1 MYFREQ
7 RQRQVRRQQVR
18 RTHRN
23 THANLRLPIVTV
35 GTPPQEQVVILDTG
49 SSDLYFDS
57 STAATC
63 QQTGLYSCRGGT
75 FDHADSSTYKI
86 VAESPAFNT
95 SFGDGS
101 TATGPFAEDVVGIGD
116 VRIDGVQFGV
126 ADEVDSTTGY
136 AVGLMGLGYSENEA
150 SRRQYPNI
158 PEVLASSGEIN
169 SRLYS
174 IYLNDIGEWKDLP
187 LLKTTQFAQPVPLTH
202 STRRNIRHR
211 PLWRHRQIQIH
222 IPPNNH
228 QLAPLP
234 HLRLRPPIHH
244 NRHLPLRHSK
254 QWRRK
259 HNLFRRLRLNSCLR
273 QRRRRPPRPPRH
285 RLVSLVSPNPILRT
299 RHPPLV
305 PLRRLPRHL

>member
-1 MYFREQ
+1 MCWSESVYACEGLYKTNMAR
-7 RQRQVRRQQVR
+7 R
-18 RTHRN
+18 RTRHGLGRSAKPVSLQEQQCFRQTRSTSTFHTSK
-23 THANLRLPIVTV
+23 THANLNLSLVTV

-63 QQTGLYSCRGGT
+63 QKTGLYSCRGGT

-101 TATGPFAEDVVGIGD
+101 TATGPFAEDVIGIGD
-116 VRIDGVQFGV
+116 VRIDGVHFGV

-150 SRRQYPNI
+150 SQRQYPNI

-174 IYLNDIGEWKDLP
+174 IYLNDIG
-187 LLKTTQFAQPVPLTH
+187 
-202 STRRNIRHR
+202 
-211 PLWRHRQIQIH
+211 
-222 IPPNNH
+222 
-228 QLAPLP
+228 
-234 HLRLRPPIHH
+234 
-244 NRHLPLRHSK
+244 
-254 QWRRK
+254 
-259 HNLFRRLRLNSCLR
+259 
-273 QRRRRPPRPPRH
+273 
-285 RLVSLVSPNPILRT
+285 
-299 RHPPLV
+299 
-305 PLRRLPRHL
+305 

>member
-1 MYFREQ
+1 VSLQEQQCFRQ
-7 RQRQVRRQQVR
+7 TRS
-18 RTHRN
+18 TSTFHTSK
-23 THANLRLPIVTV
+23 THANLNLSLVTV

-63 QQTGLYSCRGGT
+63 QKTGLYSCRGGT

-101 TATGPFAEDVVGIGD
+101 TATGPFAEDVIGIGD
-116 VRIDGVQFGV
+116 VRIDGVHFGV

-150 SRRQYPNI
+150 SQRQYPNI

-174 IYLNDIGEWKDLP
+174 IYLNDIG
-187 LLKTTQFAQPVPLTH
+187 
-202 STRRNIRHR
+202 
-211 PLWRHRQIQIH
+211 
-222 IPPNNH
+222 
-228 QLAPLP
+228 
-234 HLRLRPPIHH
+234 
-244 NRHLPLRHSK
+244 
-254 QWRRK
+254 
-259 HNLFRRLRLNSCLR
+259 
-273 QRRRRPPRPPRH
+273 
-285 RLVSLVSPNPILRT
+285 
-299 RHPPLV
+299 
-305 PLRRLPRHL
+305 

>member
-1 MYFREQ
+1 MPTSFS
-7 RQRQVRRQQVR
+7 
-18 RTHRN
+18 
-23 THANLRLPIVTV
+23 LVTV

-57 STAATC
+57 STAKTC
-63 QQTGLYSCRGGT
+63 QGTGLYSCRGGT

-101 TATGPFAEDVVGIGD
+101 SATGPFAEDVIGIGD

-150 SRRQYPNI
+150 SQRQYPNI

-174 IYLNDIGEWKDLP
+174 IYLNDIGELKVLP
-187 LLKTTQFAQPVPLTH
+187 LLCKSSLTP
-202 STRRNIRHR
+202 SRRHIRHS
-211 PLWRHRQIQIH
+211 PLRRHRQVQIH
-222 IPPNNH
+222 LPPNNN
-228 QLAPLP
+228 QPPPLP
-234 HLRLRPPIHH
+234 YLRQRPPIHH
-244 NRHLPLRHSK
+244 NRHLPLRN
-254 QWRRK
+254 R
-259 HNLFRRLRLNSCLR
+259 
-273 QRRRRPPRPPRH
+273 
-285 RLVSLVSPNPILRT
+285 
-299 RHPPLV
+299 
-305 PLRRLPRHL
+305 

>member
-1 MYFREQ
+1 MALPLWKRKAHTFPKATSATNALPTSPLHTSQ
-7 RQRQVRRQQVR
+7 
-18 RTHRN
+18 TL
-23 THANLRLPIVTV
+23 ANLVLPLVTV

-57 STAATC
+57 STAKTC
-63 QQTGLYSCRGGT
+63 QGTGLYSCRGGT

-101 TATGPFAEDVVGIGD
+101 SATGPFAEDVIGIGD

-150 SRRQYPNI
+150 SQRQYPNI

-174 IYLNDIGEWKDLP
+174 IYLNDIGELKV
-187 LLKTTQFAQPVPLTH
+187 LLL
-202 STRRNIRHR
+202 I
-211 PLWRHRQIQIH
+211 
-222 IPPNNH
+222 
-228 QLAPLP
+228 
-234 HLRLRPPIHH
+234 
-244 NRHLPLRHSK
+244 
-254 QWRRK
+254 
-259 HNLFRRLRLNSCLR
+259 
-273 QRRRRPPRPPRH
+273 
-285 RLVSLVSPNPILRT
+285 
-299 RHPPLV
+299 
-305 PLRRLPRHL
+305 